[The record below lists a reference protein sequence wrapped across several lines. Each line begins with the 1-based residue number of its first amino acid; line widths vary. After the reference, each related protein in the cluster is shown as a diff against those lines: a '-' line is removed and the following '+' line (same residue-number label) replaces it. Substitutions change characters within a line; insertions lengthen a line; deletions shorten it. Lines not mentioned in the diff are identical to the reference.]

1 MVAIGIL
8 KNNVFPLFFNLFG
21 IPSTLRVFRMS
32 RLKTTTL
39 NSLKSATERLPRGA
53 LFAPIDF
60 GKAIPPN
67 GKTVQDWRR
76 IL

>member
-39 NSLKSATERLPRGA
+39 NSPKSASEKYPGGGVLPLR
-53 LFAPIDF
+53 APKGNLVPNHQID
-60 GKAIPPN
+60 
-67 GKTVQDWRR
+67 VV
-76 IL
+76 